1 MKYFNT
7 YFRVNTIGYDFNK
20 GFDPEDRERFKNE
33 VIDIFTKNGWGT
45 KKEKYNHG
53 CTTMI
58 KGSQSLYMHP
68 QSFSGIVEENDIP
81 LIKNFV
87 KDAKTFEFYRTD
99 VYEEIHDM
107 DDDSYIKYLKEN
119 ENEIRGNLLKLLRTT
134 RKHLFVVDMYEV
146 TKQSL
151 KGIKLKR
158 LCDETTMV
166 NSVESDFILSIID
179 QLVQVGYVVKS
190 KTSRG
195 MGYRTINKT
204 EQKQLK
210 VDLAC

>member
-20 GFDPEDRERFKNE
+20 GFNQSDSEKFNSE
-33 VIDIFTKNGWGT
+33 VIDIFTKNGWSI

-58 KGSQSLYMHP
+58 KGNQSLYMHP
-68 QSFSGIVEENDIP
+68 QSFSGIVKESDIP
-81 LIKNFV
+81 LIKEF
-87 KDAKTFEFYRTD
+87 AKHAETFEIYHTD
-99 VYEEIHDM
+99 TYEEIHDI
-107 DDDSYIKYLKEN
+107 DNDSYTEYLKERK
-119 ENEIRGNLLKLLRTT
+119 NEIRGNLLKLLRTT

-166 NSVESDFILSIID
+166 NSVESDFILSIIE

-190 KTSRG
+190 ETSRG
-195 MGYRTINKT
+195 LGYRTINKT

-210 VDLAC
+210 VNLTS